1 MKKLYLFLIT
11 MIFANC
17 GGDHGTLIEINGGE
31 LYYTSSIST
40 REAYKLGE
48 YLEDSGFFDGERKTV
63 QINKTGNTYEFRM
76 VVKKGL
82 ENDEEF
88 IQLAKLFSIELSEE
102 VFNGYDVDVHLCDIN
117 LETLRVV
124 VVLTSLPQMEFMA
137 SKWNTSGS
145 NKG

>member
-1 MKKLYLFLIT
+1 MKKLYLFLIA

-17 GGDHGTLIEINGGE
+17 GGGYGTLIEFNGGE
-31 LYYTSSIST
+31 LYYTSSILT

-48 YLEDSGFFDGERKTV
+48 YLEDIEFFDGERKTV

-82 ENDEEF
+82 EKDEEV
-88 IQLAKLFSIELSEE
+88 IQLAKIFSIELSED
-102 VFNGYDVDVHLCDIN
+102 VFNGYAVDVHLCDEY

-124 VVLTSLPQMEFMA
+124 VPL
-137 SKWNTSGS
+137 
-145 NKG
+145 